1 MKFGHHQSFYLR
13 VNWLSKALKMTQ
25 NDERFFFDEFAFEK
39 IGLGKNMVKSLRY
52 WVVATDVMEEGK
64 NEQRQSTHRLTQ
76 FGQLLS
82 NYDRFT
88 RSQLTATVLHVN
100 LASNKE
106 LAPTWYWYFN
116 EFNQR
121 AASIEDLLTAL
132 NDWASTHHSR
142 RVSIHTLKRDIDC
155 LKQMYT
161 ARTRNED
168 DPEDIVASPL
178 SGLELLYESRDQLI
192 KRTADLSLLDLDA
205 LYFTL
210 LRYCELHRVNS
221 VTLEEVLVKPLL
233 WGKLFNLSSNQI
245 LEITQMLQ
253 ASSIYPVNLVRTN
266 QLNILNIDPQDPYA
280 FLGEAY
286 ERKVDF

>member
-13 VNWLSKALKMTQ
+13 VNWLSKAMKMTQ
-25 NDERFFFDEFAFEK
+25 NDSRFFFDEFAFEK

-52 WVVATDVMEEGK
+52 WVVATNVMEESK
-64 NEQRQSTHRLTQ
+64 NEQHQPAHRLTP
-76 FGQLLS
+76 FGRLLS
-82 NYDRFT
+82 YYDRFT
-88 RSQLTATVLHVN
+88 RIPLTAAVLHVN

-106 LAPTWYWYFN
+106 FAPTWYWYFN

-121 AASIEDLLTAL
+121 AVSNEDLLAAL
-132 NDWASTHHSR
+132 NDWVSIHHNR

-161 ARTRNED
+161 ARVRNDD

-178 SGLELLYESRDQLI
+178 SGLELLYESRDQFI
-192 KRTADLSLLDLDA
+192 KSAPVSFQLDLDA

-210 LRYCELHRVNS
+210 LRYCELYQVNS

-233 WGKLFNLSSNQI
+233 WGKLFHLSANQI
-245 LEITQMLQ
+245 LDIMQMLE
-253 ASSIYPVNLVRTN
+253 ASSSYTVNLVRTN

-280 FLGEAY
+280 FLEKAY
-286 ERKVDF
+286 ERKAGF